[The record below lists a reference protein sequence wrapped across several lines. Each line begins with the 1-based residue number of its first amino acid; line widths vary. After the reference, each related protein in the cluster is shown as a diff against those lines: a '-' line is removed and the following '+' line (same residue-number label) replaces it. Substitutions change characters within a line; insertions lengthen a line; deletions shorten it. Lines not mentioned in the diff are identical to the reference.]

1 MTPTQRALAF
11 YKELGF
17 VCAVV
22 EKWNPHAKIRQ
33 DLYGCIDIL
42 CCRRGVGIIGV
53 QACAGSSHA
62 ARRTKACAEPKLAEW
77 LAAGG
82 RFEVISFAKRGARG
96 KRKLWTPKRE
106 ELTKHDLTAA

>member
-53 QACAGSSHA
+53 QACAGASHA

-82 RFEVISFAKRGARG
+82 RFEVASWSKKGPRG
-96 KRKLWTPKRE
+96 KRKTWQIRRDE
-106 ELTKHDLTAA
+106 ITKYDLTAA